1 MALENRQK
9 PRTVPFMHP
18 SLRFWLA
25 ASLCLTTGC
34 VMDSQPKPARNL
46 LPPELEQQCTPALRI
61 TAPAGMQAEF
71 GRSSLS
77 VPPQVLST
85 PPDTGAPVSV
95 SLTPPAQRLADV
107 LGLNP
112 LLSRAAQSQDKAG
125 RQAIEADL
133 QYLAVGQDISDRVLH
148 VMIEVSEIVA
158 ELDCERARSLELAVR
173 LEEIENDIRNKRTVT
188 AVMAEPTFHILA
200 ATSLVFGMPV
210 VAGGLEVVGNG
221 LRLGFGLAA
230 GRVEQNETMTHVHN
244 FMQEVWEG
252 PQEPSYF
259 PPTVWHYLNQPAK
272 NGNGTTS
279 REVILEIWRGH
290 LGEPGSEME
299 SHRMELF
306 FGNGGIYGVRDLRH
320 RADMLGV
327 LSAFIALM
335 IHDIK
340 ALFTET
346 LASPADPKPPPDGS

>member
-9 PRTVPFMHP
+9 PRSVPFRHP
-18 SLRFWLA
+18 SLPLFLA
-25 ASLCLTTGC
+25 ANLCLTTGC
-34 VMDSQPKPARNL
+34 LTDPKSKPPRNL
-46 LPPELEQQCTPALRI
+46 LPPELEQQCMPALKI
-61 TAPAGMQAEF
+61 TTLAGMQAETGPF
-71 GRSSLS
+71 SLHL
-77 VPPQVLST
+77 PPQVLPT
-85 PPDTGAPVSV
+85 PPETETPVSV
-95 SLTPPAQRLADV
+95 ALTPPARRLADV

-112 LLSRAAQSQDKAG
+112 LLSRVARSQGKAG

-133 QYLAVGQDISDRVLH
+133 QLLAVGQDISDRVLH
-148 VMIEVSEIVA
+148 VMIDVSEIVA
-158 ELDCERARSLELAVR
+158 ELDCERARSQELAVR